1 MNNRLSRARS
11 FRRVD
16 DYEAVK
22 ELAIRAGLDVV
33 DKSVEDIVAA
43 FGYYIGESL
52 MATAALEREDGQ
64 LFLEWVAVDSSIR
77 MRGVGASLVA
87 MVEDEARTHGMKELW
102 AKARIPEFY
111 RRIGFRILEKD
122 EIGPKTLEG
131 CVDCPEFG
139 TSCNPAI
146 VVRDLGDDIPVPSAY
161 SSAPRIIQV
170 EKSGAKSGPNR
181 I

>member
-1 MNNRLSRARS
+1 MKGRLSEVQS
-11 FRRVD
+11 FRRTK

-43 FGYYIGESL
+43 FGYYIGDSL
-52 MATAALEREDGQ
+52 MGAAALEREDGQ

-77 MRGVGASLVA
+77 MRGIGASLVA

-111 RRIGFRILEKD
+111 RRIGFRVLDAD
-122 EIGPKTLEG
+122 ETGPKTLEG
-131 CVDCPEFG
+131 CVGCPELG
-139 TSCNPAI
+139 TSCHPGI
-146 VVRDLGDDIPVPSAY
+146 VVRDLG
-161 SSAPRIIQV
+161 
-170 EKSGAKSGPNR
+170 G
-181 I
+181 